1 MQDLQKILNTCCQQN
16 NTSVIV
22 CTNNSFFIYHD
33 VLMQPNQEITYS
45 MIDILYIVCSI
56 QSLTNM
62 INITRR
68 REQLAISKMFTMN
81 FILFTYTT
89 SNYYLDFD

>member
-1 MQDLQKILNTCCQQN
+1 MQGLQNILNTCCKQN
-16 NTSVIV
+16 NTSVIT
-22 CTNNSFFIYHD
+22 CTNESFFYYHD
-33 VLMQPNQEITYS
+33 VLFQQNQEIAYS

-56 QSLTNM
+56 QSLSNM

-68 REQLAISKMFTMN
+68 REQLAISKMFAMN